1 MKWSLSSFTNR
12 VKSKYSLETLS
23 VMFKKLWNR
32 MLIAIKA
39 IPDFLLALLIQLLNL
54 IFVLFFYSLSLV
66 FLLLGLSIICGH
78 TYIFLKKGAWA
89 FTSSPDLPFT
99 VWLEA
104 EWAGAWKIYSWLPS
118 SIILMLTSVGIYFL
132 FLKLKT
138 VIQKSPADSMNSQ
151 DAIEQAG
158 VKWIYP

>member
-138 VIQKSPADSMNSQ
+138 VIQKSPADLMNSQ

>member
-1 MKWSLSSFTNR
+1 MKWSSSSFTNR

-78 TYIFLKKGAWA
+78 TYIFLKKGAWV

-151 DAIEQAG
+151 DPIEQAA
-158 VKWIYP
+158 VKWIHT

>member
-1 MKWSLSSFTNR
+1 
-12 VKSKYSLETLS
+12 
-23 VMFKKLWNR
+23 MFKKLWNR

-39 IPDFLLALLIQLLNL
+39 IPDFLFALLIQLLNL

-66 FLLLGLSIICGH
+66 FFLLGISIICGH
-78 TYIFLKKGAWA
+78 TYIFLKKGEWA

-118 SIILMLTSVGIYFL
+118 SLILILTSVGIYFL

-138 VIQKSPADSMNSQ
+138 VIQKDKLDSNTNQ
-151 DAIEQAG
+151 ETTEKLDA
-158 VKWIYP
+158 K

>member
-1 MKWSLSSFTNR
+1 
-12 VKSKYSLETLS
+12 
-23 VMFKKLWNR
+23 

-39 IPDFLLALLIQLLNL
+39 TPNFLLALLIQLLNL

-66 FLLLGLSIICGH
+66 FFLLGISIICGH
-78 TYIFLKKGAWA
+78 TYIFLKKGVWA

-118 SIILMLTSVGIYFL
+118 SLILILTSVGIYFL

-138 VIQKSPADSMNSQ
+138 VIQKAPADLMNSPDPIDQ
-151 DAIEQAG
+151 TA
-158 VKWIYP
+158 VK

>member
-1 MKWSLSSFTNR
+1 
-12 VKSKYSLETLS
+12 
-23 VMFKKLWNR
+23 MFKKLWNR

-39 IPDFLLALLIQLLNL
+39 IPDFLLTLLTRLLNL

-66 FLLLGLSIICGH
+66 FVLLGISNISGH
-78 TYIFLKKGAWA
+78 AYIFLKKGVWA

-118 SIILMLTSVGIYFL
+118 SLILILIGIGIYFL
-132 FLKLKT
+132 FLKIKT
-138 VIQKSPADSMNSQ
+138 VIQKEKLDSNTNQEPAEKSN
-151 DAIEQAG
+151 A
-158 VKWIYP
+158 K

>member
-1 MKWSLSSFTNR
+1 
-12 VKSKYSLETLS
+12 
-23 VMFKKLWNR
+23 MFKKLWNR

-138 VIQKSPADSMNSQ
+138 VIQKSPADLMNSQ
-151 DAIEQAG
+151 DAIEQAA
-158 VKWIYP
+158 VK

>member
-1 MKWSLSSFTNR
+1 MKWSSSSFTNR
-12 VKSKYSLETLS
+12 VKSIYSLETLS

-39 IPDFLLALLIQLLNL
+39 IPDFLLALLTQLLNL

-151 DAIEQAG
+151 DAIEQAA
-158 VKWIYP
+158 VKWIHT

>member
-1 MKWSLSSFTNR
+1 MKWSSSSFTNR

-39 IPDFLLALLIQLLNL
+39 IPDFLLALLTQLLNL

-151 DAIEQAG
+151 DPIEQAA
-158 VKWIYP
+158 VKWIHT

>member
-1 MKWSLSSFTNR
+1 MKWSSSSFTNR

-151 DAIEQAG
+151 DPIEQAA

>member
-1 MKWSLSSFTNR
+1 
-12 VKSKYSLETLS
+12 
-23 VMFKKLWNR
+23 MFKKLWNR

-78 TYIFLKKGAWA
+78 TYIFLKKGEWA

-99 VWLEA
+99 VWLQA

-118 SIILMLTSVGIYFL
+118 SIILILISVGVYFL

-138 VIQKSPADSMNSQ
+138 VIQKAPTDLMNSPEPIDQ
-151 DAIEQAG
+151 TA
-158 VKWIYP
+158 VK

>member
-1 MKWSLSSFTNR
+1 
-12 VKSKYSLETLS
+12 
-23 VMFKKLWNR
+23 MFKKLWNR

-39 IPDFLLALLIQLLNL
+39 IPDFLLALLTQLLNL

-66 FLLLGLSIICGH
+66 FLLLGISIICGH

-138 VIQKSPADSMNSQ
+138 VIQKLPADSMNSQ
-151 DAIEQAG
+151 DPIEQAA
-158 VKWIYP
+158 VK